1 MVGKS
6 WDLVSASIEAL
17 GTRGEITFRGP
28 VDADQADPAASLFLI
43 APDSAGPLEK
53 PRCEREDGTSVPLL
67 LCVPRQALESEDTFQ
82 GVDDFVA
89 VPCTAAELAKRIVRL
104 AERGRPLASRS
115 LDDTSITVGDIALH
129 PETYEVTVGGGD
141 HTGLDGIPA
150 PAFPHGEF
158 RQSVPSGGASP
169 QRLGRRLRGKLGRG
183 GERSLRTVRN
193 VGYGLER
200 DHA

>member
-82 GVDDFVA
+82 GVDDFA
-89 VPCTAAELAKRIVRL
+89 
-104 AERGRPLASRS
+104 RS
-115 LDDTSITVGDIALH
+115 LAQQ
-129 PETYEVTVGGGD
+129 
-141 HTGLDGIPA
+141 
-150 PAFPHGEF
+150 
-158 RQSVPSGGASP
+158 QSSQNASYAW
-169 QRLGRRLRGKLGRG
+169 
-183 GERSLRTVRN
+183 RN
-193 VGYGLER
+193 VAAR
-200 DHA
+200 

>member
-1 MVGKS
+1 MARQQAITPLHTVLMVGKS

-82 GVDDFVA
+82 GVDDFA
-89 VPCTAAELAKRIVRL
+89 
-104 AERGRPLASRS
+104 RS
-115 LDDTSITVGDIALH
+115 LAQQ
-129 PETYEVTVGGGD
+129 
-141 HTGLDGIPA
+141 
-150 PAFPHGEF
+150 
-158 RQSVPSGGASP
+158 QSSQNASYAW
-169 QRLGRRLRGKLGRG
+169 
-183 GERSLRTVRN
+183 RN
-193 VGYGLER
+193 VAAR
-200 DHA
+200 